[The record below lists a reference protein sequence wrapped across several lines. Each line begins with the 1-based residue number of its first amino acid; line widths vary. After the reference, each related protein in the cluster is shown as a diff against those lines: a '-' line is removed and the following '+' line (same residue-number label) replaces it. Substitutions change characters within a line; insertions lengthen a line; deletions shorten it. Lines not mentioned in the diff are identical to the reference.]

1 MDYETL
7 VHILLIIFIILIL
20 TDSYEAIILWLED
33 VGYSC
38 WNFLR
43 NWKEKI
49 KKYSKRLFKRLFKR

>member
-33 VGYSC
+33 VGYYC